1 MLWTVPNANPRKLL
15 NTAILITAN
24 HDSDVRTAD
33 DSLLST
39 QLGNRTS
46 HRSFWALA
54 TNVCQS
60 EILPG
65 SQNYWDY
72 PKKTGRLTIQLDKL
86 WSFVGSKDN
95 KQWVWLALDV
105 DSRDIVGEKVGASS
119 RQSAKQL
126 WQSLSTE
133 NR

>member
-1 MLWTVPNANPRKLL
+1 MYVNQKFYQAPKT
-15 NTAILITAN
+15 IEIT
-24 HDSDVRTAD
+24 
-33 DSLLST
+33 
-39 QLGNRTS
+39 
-46 HRSFWALA
+46 
-54 TNVCQS
+54 
-60 EILPG
+60 
-65 SQNYWDY
+65 
-72 PKKTGRLTIQLDKL
+72 PKKTGRLTIQLDEL